1 MRKLFTFF
9 LALVTVAAVAD
20 DLSSVLINGLY
31 YDLNTESSTATVV
44 AKPSGKYTG
53 DITIPPSVEYNS
65 ETFSVTAIVN
75 AFYDCADLTSV
86 TLPNSVRNISDYS
99 FYGCSSLESIVANDK
114 IFARLPMSYSGSYT
128 IPEGI
133 QTIAGNAFQKCA
145 NLESVTIPKS
155 VTSMGER
162 PFPACYSLTAIEVA
176 AGNTVYVAVKGVLFS
191 KDKKMLVAFPGGKT
205 GSYNVPSGVE
215 VIGNAAFI
223 SSNLETVNLPNSVQT
238 IEEDAFFS
246 CYKLTRVNIPN
257 GVTSIGRYA
266 FAHSNKLPEIVIGSG
281 VKSIGAYA
289 FYTCSALKSITCKA
303 VEPPTCPDETVFKGT
318 DKNACLYVPQESIS
332 SYRKAKGWSALKDN
346 TYPMA
351 EAIGHVTNNAT
362 STSRKIIRDGQVMI
376 ERGGMVYDLRGQ
388 MVE

>member
-9 LALVTVAAVAD
+9 LALVTVAAVAE
-20 DLSSVLINGLY
+20 DLSSVKIGDLY

-65 ETFSVTAIVN
+65 ETFSVTALVN

-86 TLPNSVRNISDYS
+86 TLPNSVKRVSDYS

-223 SSNLETVNLPNSVQT
+223 ASNLETITLPKGVLT

-257 GVTSIGRYA
+257 GVTSIGIYA
-266 FAHSNKLPEIVIGSG
+266 FAHCNKLPEIVLGSELKTIGN
-281 VKSIGAYA
+281 YA
-289 FYTCSALKSITCKA
+289 FYSCSALKSITCKA
-303 VEPPTCPDETVFKGT
+303 VEPPTCGGENVFLQV
-318 DKNACLYVPQESIS
+318 DNDACLYVLQESIS
-332 SYRKAKGWSALKDN
+332 SYRKATGWSALKDN

-362 STSRKIIRDGQVMI
+362 SASRKLIRNGQILI
-376 ERGGMVYDLRGQ
+376 ERNGKLYNVAGAV
-388 MVE
+388 VE

>member
-9 LALVTVAAVAD
+9 LALVTVAVVAE
-20 DLSSVLINGLY
+20 DLSSVKIGDLY

-75 AFYDCADLTSV
+75 AFYECADLTSV
-86 TLPNSVRNISDYS
+86 TLPNSVKRVSDYS

-162 PFPACYSLTAIEVA
+162 PFPACYNLTAIEVA

-223 SSNLETVNLPNSVQT
+223 SSNLETITLPKGVLT
-238 IEEDAFFS
+238 IEEDAFLS
-246 CYKLTRVNIPN
+246 CHKLTRLTIPN
-257 GVTSIGRYA
+257 TVTSIGEYTFGYCDA
-266 FAHSNKLPEIVIGSG
+266 LPEIVLGSELKTIGNF
-281 VKSIGAYA
+281 A
-289 FYTCSALKSITCKA
+289 FYSCSALKSITCKA
-303 VEPPTCPDETVFKGT
+303 VEPPTCGGENVFLKV

-332 SYRKAKGWSALKDN
+332 SYRKATGWNVFKDN
-346 TYPMA
+346 TYPME
-351 EAIGHVTNNAT
+351 EAIDHVTNNAT
-362 STSRKIIRDGQVMI
+362 STSRKLIRDGQVMI
-376 ERGGMVYDLRGQ
+376 ERGGVIYDLKGQ
-388 MVE
+388 IIE

>member
-75 AFYDCADLTSV
+75 AFYECADLTSV
-86 TLPNSVRNISDYS
+86 TLPNSVRSISDYS

-114 IFARLPMSYSGSYT
+114 IFAHLPMSYSGSYT

-133 QTIAGNAFQKCA
+133 QTIAGNAFQRCA

-155 VTSMGER
+155 VTSMGKR

-191 KDKKMLVAFPGGKT
+191 KDKKMLVAFPAGKT

-238 IEEDAFFS
+238 LEEDAFFS

-257 GVTSIGRYA
+257 GVTSIGKNA
-266 FAHSNKLPEIVIGSG
+266 FAYCNKLPEIVIGSG
-281 VKSIGAYA
+281 VKSIDAYA

-303 VEPPTCPDETVFKGT
+303 VDPPTCPDETVFKGT

-351 EAIGHVTNNAT
+351 EAIDHVTNNAT
-362 STSRKIIRDGQVMI
+362 SASRKIIRDGQVMI
-376 ERGGMVYDLRGQ
+376 EREGVIYDLKGQ
-388 MVE
+388 VVK